1 MNINNNFTSIEQV
14 RDKYLQNNSVQE
26 NTASA
31 NQNVS
36 FEDILKQTES
46 SGQSAELKFS
56 KHADDR
62 MADRNINLTS
72 EQMQR
77 LEDAAKRAS
86 EKGIKESL
94 VIVDK
99 MAFIVNVK
107 NNTVITAMDQLENE
121 GNVFTNIDG
130 AVIN

>member
-14 RDKYLQNNSVQE
+14 RDKYLQNNSAQE

-46 SGQSAELKFS
+46 SGQSTELKFS

-121 GNVFTNIDG
+121 GNIFTNIDG

>member
-14 RDKYLQNNSVQE
+14 RDKYLQNNSAQE

-36 FEDILKQTES
+36 FEDILKQTEGS
-46 SGQSAELKFS
+46 SQSTELKFS
-56 KHADDR
+56 RHADER

-77 LEDAAKRAS
+77 LEDAAKKAS